1 MDRSKVMSPKL
12 DELNAA
18 TEEEFVRAV
27 GPVYEH
33 SPHFARRAA
42 AKRPFSDA
50 DHLRHALLQEVNHAP
65 DEEQMDLLNAHPD
78 LVGRA
83 VLTAESQGEQAA
95 AGLGDLSAEERESFR
110 RHNAA
115 YREKFGFP
123 FIICARM
130 NKKDAI
136 LEAFPRRLPNDAA
149 AEKKTALD
157 EIHKIAALRLHD
169 ILWAN

>member
-1 MDRSKVMSPKL
+1 M
-12 DELNAA
+12 
-18 TEEEFVRAV
+18 
-27 GPVYEH
+27 
-33 SPHFARRAA
+33 
-42 AKRPFSDA
+42 
-50 DHLRHALLQEVNHAP
+50 ALIQ
-65 DEEQMDLLNAHPD
+65 AHPD

-83 VLTAESQGEQAA
+83 VLTAESKDEQAA
-95 AGLGDLSAEERESFR
+95 AGLGDLTEEEIEAFR
-110 RHNAA
+110 RNNAA

-136 LEAFPRRLPNDAA
+136 LEAFPRRLQNDAET
-149 AEKKTALD
+149 EKKAALD

>member
-1 MDRSKVMSPKL
+1 MTNRL
-12 DELNAA
+12 QELNAA
-18 TEEEFVRAV
+18 SEEEFVRV
-27 GPVYEH
+27 MGPIYEH
-33 SPHFARRAA
+33 SPHFAQRVAA
-42 AKRPFSDA
+42 RRPFAKA
-50 DHLRHALLQEVNHAP
+50 DDLRQALRAEVNDAP
-65 DEEQMDLLNAHPD
+65 DAEKLELIKAHPD

-95 AGLGDLSAEERESFR
+95 AGLTDLSPSETASFR

-136 LEAFPRRLPNDAA
+136 LKAFPHRLQNDADVEQQA
-149 AEKKTALD
+149 ALD

-169 ILWAN
+169 ILWES

>member
-1 MDRSKVMSPKL
+1 MTPKL
-12 DELNAA
+12 AELNAA
-18 TEEEFVRAV
+18 SVEEFVRVV
-27 GPVYEH
+27 GSVYEH
-33 SPHFARRAA
+33 SPHFAQRVA
-42 AKRPFSDA
+42 AKRPFVDIE
-50 DHLRHALLQEVNHAP
+50 HLRHALQQEVNHAS
-65 DEEQMDLLNAHPD
+65 ENEQMELITAHPD

-83 VLTAESQGEQAA
+83 VLTAESKGEQAA
-95 AGLGDLSAEERESFR
+95 AGLTDLSEEEVEAFR

-136 LEAFPRRLPNDAA
+136 LEAFPQRLQNDADT
-149 AEKKTALD
+149 EKKAALD

>member
-1 MDRSKVMSPKL
+1 MSPKL
-12 DELNAA
+12 AELNAG

-42 AKRPFSDA
+42 AKRPFADA

-65 DEEQMDLLNAHPD
+65 DEEQMNLIRAHPD

-115 YREKFGFP
+115 YRERFGFP

-130 NKKDAI
+130 NRKDAI
-136 LEAFPRRLPNDAA
+136 LEAFPRRLQNDAA

>member
-1 MDRSKVMSPKL
+1 MTPKL
-12 DELNAA
+12 DALNAA
-18 TEEEFVRAV
+18 PEEDFVRVV

-33 SPHFARRAA
+33 SPHFARRVAA
-42 AKRPFSDA
+42 HRPFSDA
-50 DHLRHALLQEVNHAP
+50 EHLRHALQQEVNHAP
-65 DEEQMDLLNAHPD
+65 ETEQMALIEAHPD

-95 AGLGDLSAEERESFR
+95 AGLTHLTEDEVEVFR

-136 LEAFPRRLPNDAA
+136 LDAFPQRLQNDAA
-149 AEKKTALD
+149 AEKKAALA

>member
-1 MDRSKVMSPKL
+1 MTPKL
-12 DELNAA
+12 AELNAA
-18 TEEEFVRAV
+18 SEEDFVQAV
-27 GPVYEH
+27 GAVYEH
-33 SPHFARRAA
+33 SPHFAQRVAGR
-42 AKRPFSDA
+42 RPFADV
-50 DHLRHALLQEVNHAP
+50 DHLRHALQQEVNHAS
-65 DEEQMDLLNAHPD
+65 EAEQMALIQAHPD

-83 VLTAESQGEQAA
+83 ILTAESQGEQAA
-95 AGLGDLSAEERESFR
+95 AGLVDLTEDEVAAFR
-110 RHNAA
+110 TQNAA

-136 LEAFPRRLPNDAA
+136 LKAFPRRLQNDAA

-169 ILWAN
+169 ILWVN

>member
-1 MDRSKVMSPKL
+1 MNPKL
-12 DELNAA
+12 ASLNGA
-18 TEEEFVRAV
+18 TEEEFVAAV
-27 GPVYEH
+27 GAVYEH

-42 AKRPFSDA
+42 AHRPFADA
-50 DHLRHALLQEVNHAP
+50 DHLRHALQQEVNQAP
-65 DEEQMDLLNAHPD
+65 EEEKMALIQAHPD

-95 AGLGDLSAEERESFR
+95 AGLTDLSAEEVEIFR
-110 RHNAA
+110 KHNAA

-130 NKKDAI
+130 NKKGAI
-136 LEAFPRRLPNDAA
+136 LEAFPQRLPNDVET
-149 AEKKTALD
+149 EKKTALA

>member
-1 MDRSKVMSPKL
+1 MTPKL
-12 DELNAA
+12 AELNAA
-18 TEEEFVRAV
+18 ADEEFVRV
-27 GPVYEH
+27 IGPVYEH
-33 SPHFARRAA
+33 SPHFAQRVAGR
-42 AKRPFSDA
+42 RPFADV
-50 DHLRHALLQEVNHAP
+50 DHLRHALQQEVNHAP
-65 DEEQMDLLNAHPD
+65 EAEQMDLIKAHPD

-95 AGLGDLSAEERESFR
+95 AGLMDLTEDEADAFR
-110 RHNAA
+110 QHNAA
-115 YREKFGFP
+115 YHEKFGFP

-136 LEAFPRRLPNDAA
+136 LEAFPRRLQNDAA
-149 AEKKTALD
+149 AEKKAALD

>member
-1 MDRSKVMSPKL
+1 MSAKL
-12 DELNAA
+12 AELNAA
-18 TEEEFVRAV
+18 SEDDFVRAV

-42 AKRPFSDA
+42 AHRPFADA
-50 DHLRHALLQEVNHAP
+50 DHLRHALQQEVNHAP
-65 DEEQMDLLNAHPD
+65 EAEQMTLIQAHPD

-83 VLTAESQGEQAA
+83 VLTAESEGEQAA
-95 AGLGDLSAEERESFR
+95 AGLGDLTEEESEAFR
-110 RHNAA
+110 RNNAA
-115 YREKFGFP
+115 YRERFGFP

-130 NKKDAI
+130 NKKDTI
-136 LEAFPRRLPNDAA
+136 LEAFPRRLQNDAA
-149 AEKKTALD
+149 TEKKAALD

>member
-1 MDRSKVMSPKL
+1 MMSRL
-12 DELNAA
+12 QELNAA
-18 TEEEFVRAV
+18 PDEEFVRV
-27 GPVYEH
+27 IGPVYEH
-33 SPHFARRAA
+33 SPQFARRVAA
-42 AKRPFSDA
+42 QRPFAKA
-50 DHLRHALLQEVNHAP
+50 DDLRHALRSEVNAAHDA
-65 DEEQMDLLNAHPD
+65 EKMELIKAHPD

-95 AGLGDLSAEERESFR
+95 AGLTDLSPAETESFR

-115 YREKFGFP
+115 YRDKFGFP
-123 FIICARM
+123 FIICARL

-136 LEAFPRRLPNDAA
+136 LEAFPLRLQNDAA
-149 AEKKTALD
+149 VEMQAALD

>member
-1 MDRSKVMSPKL
+1 MNVKL
-12 DELNAA
+12 AELNAA
-18 TEEEFVRAV
+18 SEEEFVRAV

-42 AKRPFSDA
+42 AHRPFADA
-50 DHLRHALLQEVNHAP
+50 DHLRHALQQEVNHAP
-65 DEEQMDLLNAHPD
+65 EEEKLALIQAHPD

-95 AGLGDLSAEERESFR
+95 AGLTDLSVEEVEMFR

-136 LEAFPRRLPNDAA
+136 LEAFPRRLQNDAA
-149 AEKKTALD
+149 AEKKAALV

>member
-1 MDRSKVMSPKL
+1 MTPKL
-12 DELNAA
+12 AELNAA
-18 TEEEFVRAV
+18 SEDDFVRAL
-27 GPVYEH
+27 GPIYEH
-33 SPHFARRAA
+33 SPHFAQRVA
-42 AKRPFSDA
+42 AKRPFVDV
-50 DHLRHALLQEVNHAP
+50 DHLRHALQQEVNHAP
-65 DEEQMDLLNAHPD
+65 EAEQMELVKAHPD

-83 VLTAESQGEQAA
+83 VLTAESKGEQAA
-95 AGLGDLSAEERESFR
+95 AGLSDLSLEEVDAFR
-110 RHNAA
+110 RNNAA

-136 LEAFPRRLPNDAA
+136 LEAFPQRLQNDAA
-149 AEKKTALD
+149 AEKKVALD

>member
-1 MDRSKVMSPKL
+1 MTPRL
-12 DELNAA
+12 AELNAA
-18 TEEEFVRAV
+18 AEDEFVRVV

-33 SPHFARRAA
+33 SPHFARRVA
-42 AKRPFSDA
+42 AKRPFPDLE
-50 DHLRHALLQEVNHAP
+50 HLRHALQQAVNHAP
-65 DEEQMDLLNAHPD
+65 EQEKMDLIRAHPD
-78 LVGRA
+78 LVGRV

-95 AGLGDLSAEERESFR
+95 AGLTDLSADEIDSFR
-110 RHNAA
+110 RHNTA
-115 YREKFGFP
+115 YRDKFGFP

-136 LEAFPRRLPNDAA
+136 LEAFPQRLANDVE
-149 AEKKTALD
+149 AEKKAALD

>member
-1 MDRSKVMSPKL
+1 MSPKL
-12 DELNAA
+12 AELNAA

-42 AKRPFSDA
+42 AKRPFADA

-65 DEEQMDLLNAHPD
+65 DEEQMNLIKAHPD

-83 VLTAESQGEQAA
+83 MLTAESQGEQAA

-149 AEKKTALD
+149 AEKKAALD

>member
-1 MDRSKVMSPKL
+1 MMSKL
-12 DELNAA
+12 QELNTAA
-18 TEEEFVRAV
+18 EAEFVRV
-27 GPVYEH
+27 IGPVYEH
-33 SPHFARRAA
+33 SPHFARRVAA
-42 AKRPFSDA
+42 LRPFAKADDLRQALRAEVTAAEDA
-50 DHLRHALLQEVNHAP
+50 EKLALIK
-65 DEEQMDLLNAHPD
+65 AHPD
-78 LVGRA
+78 LVGQA
-83 VLTAESQGEQAA
+83 VLTAESQGEQTA
-95 AGLGDLSAEERESFR
+95 AGLAELSPAETESFR

-136 LEAFPRRLPNDAA
+136 LEAFPLRLQNDAVVEMQA
-149 AEKKTALD
+149 ALD

>member
-1 MDRSKVMSPKL
+1 MSAKL
-12 DELNAA
+12 AELNAA
-18 TEEEFVRAV
+18 SEDDFVRAV
-27 GPVYEH
+27 GAVYEH

-42 AKRPFSDA
+42 ARRPFADA
-50 DHLRHALLQEVNHAP
+50 DHLRHALQQEVNHAP
-65 DEEQMDLLNAHPD
+65 EAEQMTLIQAHPD

-95 AGLGDLSAEERESFR
+95 AGLTDLSAQEVEMFR

-136 LEAFPRRLPNDAA
+136 LEAFPRRLQNDAA
-149 AEKKTALD
+149 TEKKAALD

>member
-1 MDRSKVMSPKL
+1 MSAKL
-12 DELNAA
+12 AELNAA
-18 TEEEFVRAV
+18 SEDDFVRAV

-42 AKRPFSDA
+42 ARRPFADA
-50 DHLRHALLQEVNHAP
+50 DHLRHALQQEVNHAP
-65 DEEQMDLLNAHPD
+65 EAEQMTLIQAHPD

-83 VLTAESQGEQAA
+83 VLTVESQGEQAA
-95 AGLGDLSAEERESFR
+95 AGLTDLSAQEVEMFR

-136 LEAFPRRLPNDAA
+136 LEAFPRRLQNDAA
-149 AEKKTALD
+149 TEKKAALD

>member
-1 MDRSKVMSPKL
+1 MSERL
-12 DELNAA
+12 EQLNAA
-18 TEEEFVRAV
+18 SAADFVKMV

-33 SPHFARRAA
+33 SPHFAQRVAPR
-42 AKRPFSDA
+42 RPFASGDDLQQA
-50 DHLRHALLQEVNHAP
+50 LREVVDGATNEEKLALIQ
-65 DEEQMDLLNAHPD
+65 AHPD

-95 AGLGDLSAEERESFR
+95 AGLTDLSEEEVQAFR
-110 RHNAA
+110 SHNAA
-115 YREKFGFP
+115 YRERFGFP

-136 LEAFPRRLPNDAA
+136 LEAFPRRLANGVE
-149 AEKKTALD
+149 AEKRAALE

-169 ILWAN
+169 ILWES

>member
-1 MDRSKVMSPKL
+1 MTPKL
-12 DELNAA
+12 AELNAA
-18 TEEEFVRAV
+18 PEEEFVRV
-27 GPVYEH
+27 IGPVYEH
-33 SPHFARRAA
+33 SPHFAQRIA
-42 AKRPFSDA
+42 AKRPFVDV
-50 DHLRHALLQEVNHAP
+50 DHLRHALQQEVNHAP
-65 DEEQMDLLNAHPD
+65 EADQMELIKSHPD

-83 VLTAESQGEQAA
+83 VLTAESKGEQAA
-95 AGLGDLSAEERESFR
+95 AGLSELTGEEIEVFR
-110 RHNAA
+110 RNNAA

-136 LEAFPRRLPNDAA
+136 LQAFPRRLQNDAA
-149 AEKKTALD
+149 TEKKAALD

>member
-1 MDRSKVMSPKL
+1 MSAKL
-12 DELNAA
+12 AELNAVS
-18 TEEEFVRAV
+18 EEDFVCAI

-42 AKRPFSDA
+42 GRRPFADA
-50 DHLRHALLQEVNHAP
+50 DHLRHALQQEVNHAP
-65 DEEQMDLLNAHPD
+65 EAEQMALIAAHPD

-95 AGLGDLSAEERESFR
+95 AGLADLSAEEVEAFR

-136 LEAFPRRLPNDAA
+136 LEAFPRRLQNDAA
-149 AEKKTALD
+149 TEKKAALD

>member
-1 MDRSKVMSPKL
+1 MSPKL
-12 DELNAA
+12 AELNAG
-18 TEEEFVRAV
+18 TEEEFVAAL

-42 AKRPFSDA
+42 GKRPFTDV
-50 DHLRHALLQEVNHAP
+50 DHLRHALQQEVNHAP
-65 DEEQMDLLNAHPD
+65 EEEKIALIEAHPD

-83 VLTAESQGEQAA
+83 VLTAESQGEQAS
-95 AGLGDLSAEERESFR
+95 AGLTDLSADEVDAFR

-130 NKKDAI
+130 NRKETI
-136 LEAFPRRLPNDAA
+136 LEAFPQRLQNDAA
-149 AEKKTALD
+149 SEKKAALD

>member
-1 MDRSKVMSPKL
+1 MTPKL
-12 DELNAA
+12 AELNTAP
-18 TEEEFVRAV
+18 EEVFVGAI

-33 SPHFARRAA
+33 SPHFAQRVA
-42 AKRPFSDA
+42 AKRPFA
-50 DHLRHALLQEVNHAP
+50 DIEHLRHALQQEVNHAAE
-65 DEEQMDLLNAHPD
+65 DEQMELIKAHPD

-83 VLTAESQGEQAA
+83 VLTAESKGEQAA
-95 AGLGDLSAEERESFR
+95 AGLTDLSEEEVETFR

-136 LEAFPRRLPNDAA
+136 LEAFPRRLQNDADT
-149 AEKKTALD
+149 EKKAALD

>member
-1 MDRSKVMSPKL
+1 MTPKL
-12 DELNAA
+12 SELNAA
-18 TEEEFVRAV
+18 PEDVFVGAI

-33 SPHFARRAA
+33 SPHFARRVA
-42 AKRPFSDA
+42 AKRPFA
-50 DHLRHALLQEVNHAP
+50 DIEHLRHALQQEVNHAS
-65 DEEQMDLLNAHPD
+65 ETEQMELITAHPD
-78 LVGRA
+78 LVGRV
-83 VLTAESQGEQAA
+83 VLTAESKGEQAA
-95 AGLGDLSAEERESFR
+95 AGLTDLSEEEVETFR

-136 LEAFPRRLPNDAA
+136 LEAFPRRLQNDSDT
-149 AEKKTALD
+149 EKKAALD

>member
-1 MDRSKVMSPKL
+1 MDPSEVMTPKL
-12 DELNAA
+12 DALNAA
-18 TEEEFVRAV
+18 PEEEFVRVV

-42 AKRPFSDA
+42 AHRPFSDA
-50 DHLRHALLQEVNHAP
+50 DHLRHALQQEVNHAP
-65 DEEQMDLLNAHPD
+65 EAEQIALIEAHPD

-95 AGLGDLSAEERESFR
+95 AGLADLTEDEVEVFR

-136 LEAFPRRLPNDAA
+136 LEAFPRRLQNDVA
-149 AEKKTALD
+149 AEKKAALA

>member
-1 MDRSKVMSPKL
+1 MSPKL
-12 DELNAA
+12 AELNAG
-18 TEEEFVRAV
+18 TEEEFVAAL

-42 AKRPFSDA
+42 GKRPFTDV
-50 DHLRHALLQEVNHAP
+50 DHLRHALQQEVNHAP
-65 DEEQMDLLNAHPD
+65 EEEKIALIEAHPD

-83 VLTAESQGEQAA
+83 VLTAESQGEQAS
-95 AGLGDLSAEERESFR
+95 AGLTDLSADEVDAFR

-130 NKKDAI
+130 NRKETI
-136 LEAFPRRLPNDAA
+136 LESFPQRLQNDAA
-149 AEKKTALD
+149 SEKKAALD

>member
-1 MDRSKVMSPKL
+1 MTPKL
-12 DELNAA
+12 AQLNAA
-18 TEEEFVRAV
+18 PEEDFVRIV

-42 AKRPFSDA
+42 AKRPFTDA
-50 DHLRHALLQEVNHAP
+50 DHLRHALQQEVNHAS
-65 DEEQMDLLNAHPD
+65 EAEQMDLIKAHPD

-83 VLTAESQGEQAA
+83 VLTAESEGEQAA
-95 AGLGDLSAEERESFR
+95 AGLSDLTEEEVESFR
-110 RHNAA
+110 RNNAA

-149 AEKKTALD
+149 AEKKAALE

-169 ILWAN
+169 ILWPN

>member
-1 MDRSKVMSPKL
+1 MTPKL
-12 DELNAA
+12 AELNAA
-18 TEEEFVRAV
+18 SRENFVRAV

-33 SPHFARRAA
+33 SPHFAERVVGR
-42 AKRPFSDA
+42 RPFTDV
-50 DHLRHALLQEVNHAP
+50 DHLRHALQQEVNHAP
-65 DEEQMDLLNAHPD
+65 EAEQMALIKAHPD

-83 VLTAESQGEQAA
+83 VLTAESLGEQAA
-95 AGLGDLSAEERESFR
+95 AGLGDLSTEEREGFR
-110 RHNAA
+110 RYNAA

-130 NKKDAI
+130 NRKDAI
-136 LEAFPRRLPNDAA
+136 LEAFPQRLQNDEAT
-149 AEKKTALD
+149 EKKAALD

>member
-1 MDRSKVMSPKL
+1 MTPKL
-12 DELNAA
+12 AELNTAPEDA
-18 TEEEFVRAV
+18 FVRAI

-33 SPHFARRAA
+33 SPHFARRVAA
-42 AKRPFSDA
+42 HRPFA
-50 DHLRHALLQEVNHAP
+50 DIEHLRHALQQEVNHAP
-65 DEEQMDLLNAHPD
+65 ETEQMELIKAHPD

-83 VLTAESQGEQAA
+83 ILTAESKSEQAA
-95 AGLGDLSAEERESFR
+95 AGLGDLTPEEAESFR
-110 RHNAA
+110 RNNAA

-136 LEAFPRRLPNDAA
+136 LEAFPRRLQNDAA
-149 AEKKTALD
+149 GETKAALD

>member
-1 MDRSKVMSPKL
+1 MSPKL
-12 DELNAA
+12 AALNAA
-18 TEEEFVRAV
+18 PQEEFVRV
-27 GPVYEH
+27 IGPVYEH
-33 SPHFARRAA
+33 SPHFARRAVA
-42 AKRPFSDA
+42 HRPFADA
-50 DHLRHALLQEVNHAP
+50 EHLRHALQQEVNHAP
-65 DEEQMDLLNAHPD
+65 ENEQMALIKAHPD
-78 LVGRA
+78 LIGRA
-83 VLTAESQGEQAA
+83 VLTSESQGEQSA
-95 AGLGDLSAEERESFR
+95 AGLTDLTAEEVELFR

-136 LEAFPRRLPNDAA
+136 LEAFPRRLQNDAA
-149 AEKKTALD
+149 TEEKTALA

>member
-1 MDRSKVMSPKL
+1 MNPRL
-12 DELNAA
+12 AGLNAA
-18 TEEEFVRAV
+18 PEEEFVRTI

-33 SPHFARRAA
+33 SPHFARRVA
-42 AKRPFSDA
+42 AKRPFADA
-50 DHLRHALLQEVNHAP
+50 EHLRHALQQEVNHAP
-65 DEEQMDLLNAHPD
+65 DDEQMALIQAHPD

-83 VLTAESQGEQAA
+83 VLTAESQGEQEA
-95 AGLGDLSAEERESFR
+95 AGLGDLTEEEVEAFR
-110 RHNAA
+110 GNNAA

-136 LEAFPRRLPNDAA
+136 LEAFPRRLQNDAA
-149 AEKKTALD
+149 AEKKAALD

>member
-1 MDRSKVMSPKL
+1 MTPKL
-12 DELNAA
+12 DALNAA
-18 TEEEFVRAV
+18 PEEEFVRVV

-33 SPHFARRAA
+33 SPHFARRVAA
-42 AKRPFSDA
+42 HRPFSDA
-50 DHLRHALLQEVNHAP
+50 DHLRHALQQEVNHAP
-65 DEEQMDLLNAHPD
+65 EAEQMALIEAHPD

-95 AGLGDLSAEERESFR
+95 AGLTDLTEDEVEVFR

-136 LEAFPRRLPNDAA
+136 LEAFPRRLQNDAA
-149 AEKKTALD
+149 AEKKAALA

-169 ILWAN
+169 ILWGN